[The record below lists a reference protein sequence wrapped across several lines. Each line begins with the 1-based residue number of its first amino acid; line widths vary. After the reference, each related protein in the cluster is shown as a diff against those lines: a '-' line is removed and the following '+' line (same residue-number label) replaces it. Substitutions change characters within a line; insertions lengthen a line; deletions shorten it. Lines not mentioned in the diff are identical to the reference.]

1 MANNLSKIRRL
12 RGWTQDVAAEKMGTT
27 RNQLAKLEGS
37 ARRLSDKWIQ
47 RAAEAFEV
55 DQGEIVTER
64 GRTVQVIGYVGAGA
78 EAHLYSDAQ
87 GPFDD
92 VRAPANATDDTVAVI
107 VRGDSLGSF
116 FDRWLIF
123 YDDVRRPVTPDLI
136 GHLCVVGLPNGQ
148 VLVKKIKAT
157 RSRGLYH
164 LVGQFGDPIMDT
176 PIEWAAR
183 VKELRPQ

>member
-12 RGWTQDVAAEKMGTT
+12 RGWSQDVAAEKMGTT

-37 ARRLSDKWIQ
+37 TRRLSEKWIQ

-64 GRTVQVIGYVGAGA
+64 GRAVEVIGYVGAAA

-87 GPFDD
+87 GPFDE
-92 VRAPANATDDTVAVI
+92 VRAPDNATDDTVAVI

-116 FDRWLIF
+116 FDRWLVF

-136 GHLCVVGLPNGQ
+136 GKLCVVGLPTGQ
-148 VLVKKIKAT
+148 VVIKKITAT
-157 RSRGLYH
+157 RNRGLYH
-164 LVGQFGDPIMDT
+164 LVGQFGEPITDT

-183 VKELRPQ
+183 VKEMRPQ

>member
-1 MANNLSKIRRL
+1 MCPTCPQTSCPFWALPRASQIISAKS
-12 RGWTQDVAAEKMGTT
+12 AAC
-27 RNQLAKLEGS
+27 
-37 ARRLSDKWIQ
+37 
-47 RAAEAFEV
+47 
-55 DQGEIVTER
+55 
-64 GRTVQVIGYVGAGA
+64 
-78 EAHLYSDAQ
+78 
-87 GPFDD
+87 
-92 VRAPANATDDTVAVI
+92 ATDDTVAVI